1 MCDRD
6 GRVPRNRA
14 ATFSVTWFFLSVLYY
29 GLVFLYL
36 FIHSFSF
43 FFLLNFPS
51 TFPHPP
57 LEASCSYIRPEI
69 QPYKLNG
76 PCPLGES
83 ECRGWTAKDGE
94 SAGRELAAVE
104 EESGGRGR
112 RGMVRPQRLPRSTTK
127 YLGSQ
132 SLLRKTSPAAGRA
145 QSRTAESDHTQASRT
160 AEPEPHSKPK
170 QTTNVVFF

>member
-1 MCDRD
+1 MTETVGSPEIELPPSQSR
-6 GRVPRNRA
+6 GSS
-14 ATFSVTWFFLSVLYY
+14 FLFFTMVLS
-29 GLVFLYL
+29 FFTYL
-36 FIHSFSF
+36 FILSH

-76 PCPLGES
+76 PCPFGES
-83 ECRGWTAKDGE
+83 ECRGWAAKDEE
-94 SAGRELAAVE
+94 SAGRELATVE

-145 QSRTAESDHTQASRT
+145 QSTTAESDHTQAFRT
-160 AEPEPHSKPK
+160 VKLEPHSKPK
-170 QTTNVVFF
+170 LTTTVVFF

>member
-83 ECRGWTAKDGE
+83 EE

-127 YLGSQ
+127 YLDSQ